1 MSDSTDQFSKHKRL
15 PNICRE
21 SRMTIRQGVNI
32 GPYEILD
39 LLKEGSSSKVY
50 LAKSKYT
57 NEKVAIKAIKKSRFN
72 NNLEDILLITK
83 QIETL
88 KVLKHR
94 NIVTLYEI
102 YESKKYIYLVTEY
115 LSGKDLIEKLIK
127 KKRFNEEEALRIF
140 FQLLDAFTYMHK
152 MNICH
157 LNLRVEHIL
166 FDKNN
171 RPKIIGFGYSSFYE
185 KEKNI
190 EGSYGSLCYVCPEI
204 IDEKPYNPELADV
217 WSLGVILY
225 VLICGYLPFSDE
237 DDNKNKILISNGK
250 VEFPKE
256 ISNKLKDLLRHMLD
270 KNPKKRY
277 TFQKIIKHP
286 WLKPYSE
293 KIFSE
298 GINIYK
304 TIFPVDERILN
315 IIKEYGFDRNKVKD
329 DLIKNKF
336 NIGTGLFKQIVRKLL
351 DLKMKNIS
359 DLWSE
364 EFMAYRDDK
373 KNKIEDGDK
382 KYEEYIKKIDEK
394 YKKREDFVNNF
405 KEREDYV
412 VERLMYLKDKKEEK
426 KKDRLNT
433 IEEAIIDFVDEDE
446 NEKNNKSFKGK
457 DDEDKIQQNN
467 IRNVK
472 TERTKLLPKS
482 KTPMLN
488 LGELMSIR
496 KKNLSG
502 NIESND
508 NIEIIYNKD
517 DQDVDIIQQFQ
528 EKQYKKTEKTTIE
541 KSPSTPN
548 LGKKLETNKDIDQ
561 KTNQFKLF
569 NTPEKKGKFATKI
582 LEQELDT
589 KETKDL
595 TYSTLSNN
603 IKSSLYSNKNSL
615 SSNISNIH
623 CFNNGKINKN
633 YNRLISNITLKT
645 LTSQNSNASFFRMTS
660 KSNSK
665 ACLDRSSLYD
675 DFLKKNHPDNIRKT
689 ILKNSFFSN
698 MNKIDEGNDD
708 SESEKEKENKEKKEN
723 GLKDSGKLRYS
734 LSFGDDDEDEEDED
748 DSIGSK
754 ETDLKLFNILEN
766 ENDEE
771 LQELKKIYFEDKADK
786 SLKKSMIK
794 KKSVRF
800 NEDTSKRKEKSSD
813 SILKKSN
820 FSKKTFVSSIS
831 NSVFD
836 KFEERLKRYNKTYK
850 ITSDKEETGPLKL
863 DISFN
868 DDDTKLKTNNSD
880 YIIKFNRDKI
890 TIKKLD
896 FLKIEEFGF
905 DLDDINRK
913 VERNYIF
920 TISENPPIKK
930 INIKNNPKNKKI
942 NDNIDKIHSI
952 FTKKN
957 KNKKNKEIAI
967 QKDKSTL
974 EKKERKKSLNKA
986 NSKNKPKKENTK
998 RKSRDNNFIIQKKDE
1013 TAKKNKGE
1021 ISGFSIT
1028 EKIKQD
1034 NFIIYSEY
1042 AHKNKEEIYHFPKT
1056 KTEKIKQ
1063 DNFSIY
1069 PDIKSSS
1076 NSNLDDN
1083 YFNSNTYNGN
1093 LPIDTSKYNNA
1104 TLNENIYN
1112 SNIINYDI
1120 LLNKNNDSNN
1130 STIKERSTFYP
1141 EKKHIKERE
1150 SKDFNML
1157 SNNKSYTCFS
1167 YNAKKNNNVIKTSK
1181 KNEYK
1186 IEANTAEP
1194 NTLKTNKKKCLKP
1207 KSPRMSNVPKDIKK
1221 YVYSTRDKKLEKNN
1235 TNSQLQLFKS
1245 HYKKYQEMT
1254 NSLFSI
1260 EEPNFQKNLAK
1271 KRRGFSSEKNIIE
1284 VEKEKRDEIIA
1295 KFENCHN
1302 LLNTLKEQKN
1312 FMTLNKN
1319 KNIPKMDKLTKTSS
1333 FYKKFET
1340 INYNERPRSRK
1351 KIIDMK
1357 KDINKVNKFEI
1368 NDNNNDN
1375 GIKQIYIKNNNEKKF
1390 SKNINYKKINNNNNN
1405 DNKNSYDYLH
1415 KEKNFNTILLPKNF
1429 SINNN
1434 SSLNM
1439 RACLRNENNSHNNSS
1454 FNNRQM
1460 DNYSFDNHQKQ
1471 LSNIK
1476 EEEYISPNKRAVGL
1490 YKKNEKDKKQSD
1502 ENGSFNKT
1510 YNSNFNKKYE
1520 NSFKNNKN
1528 QKDNKI

>member
-1 MSDSTDQFSKHKRL
+1 MSDSTESFAKNKNP
-15 PNICRE
+15 PNISRE
-21 SRMTIRQGVNI
+21 SRMTILKGESI
-32 GPYEILD
+32 GPYEILEQ
-39 LLKEGSSSKVY
+39 LKEGSSSKIY

-57 NEKVAIKAIKKSRFN
+57 NEKVVIKAIKKSRFK
-72 NNLEDILLITK
+72 NNLDDILLITK

-115 LSGKDLIEKLIK
+115 LSGKDLIEKIIK

-171 RPKIIGFGYSSFYE
+171 RPKIVGFGYSSFYE
-185 KEKNI
+185 KGKNI

-204 IDEKPYNPELADV
+204 IDEQPYNPELADV

-237 DDNKNKILISNGK
+237 DDNKNKKLISNGK
-250 VEFPKE
+250 VDFPKE

-277 TFQKIIKHP
+277 NFQKIIKHP
-286 WLKPYSE
+286 WLKPYTE

-304 TIFPVDERILN
+304 TKFPVDERILN
-315 IIKEYGFDRNKVKD
+315 IINEYGFDKNKVKN
-329 DLIKNKF
+329 DLIMNKY

-382 KYEEYIKKIDEK
+382 KYEDYIKQIDEK

-405 KEREDYV
+405 KERENYV

-426 KKDRLNT
+426 KKERLNT

-446 NEKNNKSFKGK
+446 NEK
-457 DDEDKIQQNN
+457 DDDIFQENN
-467 IRNVK
+467 IRSVK
-472 TERTKLLPKS
+472 TERKKLFPKA
-482 KTPMLN
+482 KTPIPN

-502 NIESND
+502 DISSND
-508 NIEIIYNKD
+508 NIEIIYNK

-528 EKQYKKTEKTTIE
+528 EKQNKKIERSSIE

-548 LGKKLETNKDIDQ
+548 LGKKLETNKEIDL
-561 KTNQFKLF
+561 KTHPFKLSI
-569 NTPEKKGKFATKI
+569 TPDRKGNLTKKI

-589 KETKDL
+589 TSKETKEL
-595 TYSTLSNN
+595 EYSMQSNN
-603 IKSSLYSNKNSL
+603 FKASLYSNKNSI

-623 CFNNGKINKN
+623 NFNNGKTNKN
-633 YNRLISNITLKT
+633 YKRIISGITLKT

-665 ACLDRSSLYD
+665 AYLDRSSLCD

-698 MNKIDEGNDD
+698 MNQIDEGNDD
-708 SESEKEKENKEKKEN
+708 SESEKEIGNKEKKSY
-723 GLKDSGKLRYS
+723 GLKDSGKMRYS
-734 LSFGDDDEDEEDED
+734 LSFGDDDEDEEDLDED
-748 DSIGSK
+748 NSIGSR

-786 SLKKSMIK
+786 GSKKSYVK

-800 NEDTSKRKEKSSD
+800 NDDTSKRKEKSSD
-813 SILKKSN
+813 SVLKKSN
-820 FSKKTFVSSIS
+820 FSKRTFVSSIS

-836 KFEERLKRYNKTYK
+836 RFEERLKKYNKTYK

-863 DISFN
+863 DTQLDISFN
-868 DDDTKLKTNNSD
+868 DDDTKFKSNDN
-880 YIIKFNRDKI
+880 IIKFNWNKA

-905 DLDDINRK
+905 DLDNIYNK
-913 VERNYIF
+913 IEKNYIF
-920 TISENPPIKK
+920 KISESLPIKR
-930 INIKNNPKNKKI
+930 INILNKQKNKNKNI
-942 NDNIDKIHSI
+942 NDSIDKIHKI

-957 KNKKNKEIAI
+957 KTKKIKDNSL
-967 QKDKSTL
+967 QNDKSTL
-974 EKKERKKSLNKA
+974 EKKERKKSLNKG
-986 NSKNKPKKENTK
+986 NSKNKPKKENNK
-998 RKSRDNNFIIQKKDE
+998 RKSKGNNIIIQKKDVTSE
-1013 TAKKNKGE
+1013 KNEEK
-1021 ISGFSIT
+1021 IPRFSKT
-1028 EKIKQD
+1028 EKIKQES
-1034 NFIIYSEY
+1034 FIIYSY
-1042 AHKNKEEIYHFPKT
+1042 STQKNNEKIRNFE

-1063 DNFSIY
+1063 DCFSIY
-1069 PDIKSSS
+1069 PDIKSNS

-1093 LPIDTSKYNNA
+1093 LPIDANKYNTNE
-1104 TLNENIYN
+1104 TLNENTYN
-1112 SNIINYDI
+1112 PNIINYD
-1120 LLNKNNDSNN
+1120 LLINKNNDSNN
-1130 STIKERSTFYP
+1130 STIKERSAFYP
-1141 EKKHIKERE
+1141 EKKHKKEKE
-1150 SKDFNML
+1150 SKELNIL
-1157 SNNKSYTCFS
+1157 PNNKSYTCFP
-1167 YNAKKNNNVIKTSK
+1167 YNTKKTINVLKTSK
-1181 KNEYK
+1181 KPQYKNE
-1186 IEANTAEP
+1186 NNNVEP
-1194 NTLKTNKKKCLKP
+1194 KTLKITKRKYLKQ
-1207 KSPRMSNVPKDIKK
+1207 KSPRDSNIPKDITKFEF
-1221 YVYSTRDKKLEKNN
+1221 STRGKKLEKNN
-1235 TNSQLQLFKS
+1235 TNSQMQLFKT
-1245 HYKKYQEMT
+1245 HYKKYKEMT

-1260 EEPNFQKNLAK
+1260 EEPNFPQNLSK
-1271 KRRGFSSEKNIIE
+1271 KRRGFSSDKNIDDTERI
-1284 VEKEKRDEIIA
+1284 KRDGIIE
-1295 KFENCHN
+1295 KIQNCHN
-1302 LLNTLKEQKN
+1302 LLNTLKEQEY
-1312 FMTLNKN
+1312 FMTLNKS
-1319 KNIPKMDKLTKTSS
+1319 KNNPKIDKLTKTSS

-1357 KDINKVNKFEI
+1357 KDINRVNKFEI
-1368 NDNNNDN
+1368 NDNININDN
-1375 GIKQIYIKNNNEKKF
+1375 GIKQIYFKNNNEKKF
-1390 SKNINYKKINNNNNN
+1390 NKNLNYKKINNNNN
-1405 DNKNSYDYLH
+1405 DSKNSYEYLH
-1415 KEKNFNTILLPKNF
+1415 KDKNFNTILFPKNY
-1429 SINNN
+1429 SNNN
-1434 SSLNM
+1434 KSSFNM
-1439 RACLRNENNSHNNSS
+1439 RACLKNENNSHNNSS
-1454 FNNRQM
+1454 YNNRQIN
-1460 DNYSFDNHQKQ
+1460 NYSFDNHQKQ

-1476 EEEYISPNKRAVGL
+1476 EEEHINPNKRLIGL
-1490 YKKNEKDKKQSD
+1490 HKKTEKDKKQSG

-1520 NSFKNNKN
+1520 NSYKNIKN
-1528 QKDNKI
+1528 SKDN